1 MAADIL
7 LATSRPDVWNAC
19 LSVFGDRGSV
29 VRRAVAMADCLAV
42 VRSTAPRLVVLDLD
56 LDPTAL
62 RRAVID
68 VLMINAAV
76 HTAAVTNLEEE
87 AFHDAMEG
95 LGMLMSL
102 PTSPGPH
109 DVERLLDA
117 LEALELP
124 NSPSA

>member
-1 MAADIL
+1 MAVSY
-7 LATSRPDVWNAC
+7 TH
-19 LSVFGDRGSV
+19 
-29 VRRAVAMADCLAV
+29 
-42 VRSTAPRLVVLDLD
+42 

-76 HTAAVTNLEEE
+76 HTAAVTNLEKE

-102 PTSPGPH
+102 PTSPGPCLLYTSTARH
-109 DVERLLDA
+109 NELVEREIA
-117 LEALELP
+117 LFSIG
-124 NSPSA
+124 NRH

>member
-1 MAADIL
+1 M
-7 LATSRPDVWNAC
+7 SCV
-19 LSVFGDRGSV
+19 G
-29 VRRAVAMADCLAV
+29 
-42 VRSTAPRLVVLDLD
+42 RSTWQTAWPSCAPPPRVWSCSILD

-102 PTSPGPH
+102 RDLARSPRCGAPAGRFGSVGIAQFAKRVDIVRYEEPGCDKRVAPH
-109 DVERLLDA
+109 
-117 LEALELP
+117 P
-124 NSPSA
+124 N

>member
-19 LSVFGDRGSV
+19 LSVFGDRGYV
-29 VRRAVAMADCLAV
+29 V
-42 VRSTAPRLVVLDLD
+42 
-56 LDPTAL
+56 

>member
-1 MAADIL
+1 
-7 LATSRPDVWNAC
+7 
-19 LSVFGDRGSV
+19 
-29 VRRAVAMADCLAV
+29 MADCLAV